1 MTWFATAVFG
11 SAIIGGIAANSAA
24 QTQADA
30 STQAAQIQQNMFN
43 QTLANESPYVQAGY
57 GAQNYLNFLLG
68 IPGYNSPTGQS
79 TASTPNYGGG
89 GGRMGAGANGMAGG
103 GGGFGDASYLQTT
116 GQNGAG
122 GPGANV
128 TPQLQ
133 AGPSSTSSE
142 TLTGIWPS
150 YVTAGGPNTSSSQSG
165 AQSAPSGPGGFG
177 SLLTPFTID
186 QFHKMSPAYQFQ
198 LQQGQQGVLN
208 GDAAGSGALSGAA
221 QKDLMSF
228 NQNAANTAFNNA
240 FNQYQTQQGNIYGRL
255 AGIANQGQAAASN
268 SATGGSSYAN
278 SIGANTAN
286 AGTALAGG
294 IVGSANSLSSAAALP
309 WLTNSASSGFS
320 LNPVIAAGSAYGQPN
335 VGNLTLPSSVYSTG
349 P

>member
-1 MTWFATAVFG
+1 M
-11 SAIIGGIAANSAA
+11 GG
-24 QTQADA
+24 
-30 STQAAQIQQNMFN
+30 
-43 QTLANESPYVQAGY
+43 Y
-57 GAQNYLNFLLG
+57 
-68 IPGYNSPTGQS
+68 
-79 TASTPNYGGG
+79 
-89 GGRMGAGANGMAGG
+89 ANGG
-103 GGGFGDASYLQTT
+103 YLQTS
-116 GQNGAG
+116 GQNGPG

-128 TPQLQ
+128 GHPL
-133 AGPSSTSSE
+133 
-142 TLTGIWPS
+142 L
-150 YVTAGGPNTSSSQSG
+150 TAGAGG
-165 AQSAPSGPGGFG
+165 ATGATPSAPAGTAGTAGGFG
-177 SLLTPFTID
+177 SLLTPFSID

-208 GDAAGSGALSGAA
+208 GDAAGEGALSGAA